1 VLVQGYAN
9 DYAGYLTTPE
19 EYDAQRY
26 EGGHTMFGRW
36 QLPAYLQEVTRLAMA
51 MRDGSPADP
60 GTAPALAKSPKPA
73 RVRTPKAQHVPLS
86 ALADSYPA
94 GATATTTL
102 TVADPRGPVRS
113 SYLTVERESDGT
125 WTRTATDG
133 DWSTRLEWHYNEEQW
148 TTTLTWH
155 IPRETPAGTYRMKYL
170 DQTLGEFTVTS
181 ST

>member
-1 VLVQGYAN
+1 
-9 DYAGYLTTPE
+9 
-19 EYDAQRY
+19 
-26 EGGHTMFGRW
+26 M
-36 QLPAYLQEVTRLAMA
+36 
-51 MRDGSPADP
+51 
-60 GTAPALAKSPKPA
+60 
-73 RVRTPKAQHVPLS
+73 
-86 ALADSYPA
+86 
-94 GATATTTL
+94 
-102 TVADPRGPVRS
+102 RS